1 MRMNDA
7 LAALAAVAVAAAEVS
22 AAAVPLDPAPIVSV
36 GLYKNGMAVV
46 TRRITPGEDGVSFV
60 DANARPAYGS
70 FWLVSGGGVSVSST
84 KADVLREN
92 VDAGFAE
99 GWTGA
104 YDGRKIEV
112 AFRCG
117 VGMDQILDAAA
128 KTGSMKVLAGT
139 AGESSRI
146 CTVRGTAVKDES
158 ERAAEPIGRRNMYY
172 GYASYYYE
180 PPKPKPAKSLNV
192 RLESGSIVS
201 VPESAVVSVRSDD
214 GDSRGIARAMSVWR
228 FDGAKAPFDVQ
239 YIATGACWTP
249 SYRVDLADGKGAST
263 IANELNAEGILT
275 RRGKYW
281 SYTRIR
287 DIVANPIYIGD
298 ALYQK
303 TYMDEHFRQ
312 RRNDGELDMFY
323 HEGHHEPIIDRET
336 FDAANASFSTVA
348 LPAPAENP
356 FTGKLY
362 CAKCGCTMYH
372 HASKGRGRFICTAKR
387 KHKEPCGNTPAREDD
402 IKAAFVTLLNKLAF
416 SQSQAQPSCR
426 ILDEYA
432 KRKGE
437 QDNAADRL
445 REIDA
450 ELSEN
455 RDEQTLLAALALAGR
470 LTVEHRHR
478 KQELLSRERKLL
490 DEQQILQNRTGQ
502 ADELRE
508 FVNHWQITDSVE
520 SFPAEA
526 FQTLVERVDV
536 QSGISA
542 AFRFACGLTLTES
555 LRAWR

>member
-214 GDSRGIARAMSVWR
+214 GDSRGIARAMRPVHRDRRLLDAVVSGR
-228 FDGAKAPFDVQ
+228 SRRRQGH
-239 YIATGACWTP
+239 G
-249 SYRVDLADGKGAST
+249 VDD
-263 IANELNAEGILT
+263 
-275 RRGKYW
+275 
-281 SYTRIR
+281 
-287 DIVANPIYIGD
+287 
-298 ALYQK
+298 
-303 TYMDEHFRQ
+303 
-312 RRNDGELDMFY
+312 
-323 HEGHHEPIIDRET
+323 
-336 FDAANASFSTVA
+336 
-348 LPAPAENP
+348 
-356 FTGKLY
+356 
-362 CAKCGCTMYH
+362 
-372 HASKGRGRFICTAKR
+372 GRG
-387 KHKEPCGNTPAREDD
+387 
-402 IKAAFVTLLNKLAF
+402 V
-416 SQSQAQPSCR
+416 Q
-426 ILDEYA
+426 
-432 KRKGE
+432 
-437 QDNAADRL
+437 
-445 REIDA
+445 
-450 ELSEN
+450 
-455 RDEQTLLAALALAGR
+455 
-470 LTVEHRHR
+470 RH
-478 KQELLSRERKLL
+478 
-490 DEQQILQNRTGQ
+490 
-502 ADELRE
+502 
-508 FVNHWQITDSVE
+508 
-520 SFPAEA
+520 
-526 FQTLVERVDV
+526 
-536 QSGISA
+536 
-542 AFRFACGLTLTES
+542 C
-555 LRAWR
+555 

>member
-1 MRMNDA
+1 MPTITKINRENMRQRRRDMGFRENLPTATPVQTPRPSPQPRPLGAKPRINRIETAPKEQKKLRVAAYCRVSTMMESQQTSIDNQESHYRACITANPEWVLVDVYVDTGISGTEAENRDA
-7 LAALAAVAVAAAEVS
+7 LQRLLDDARNGKIDYILTKSISRFARNTTECLTMVRTLVANHVDICFEKERLDTRRDGSEFMLTILACFAEQESRSIAGNLKWGIRKRFERGTYKPSIAAYGYTRTGDGTLEVDPAEAEV
-22 AAAVPLDPAPIVSV
+22 V
-36 GLYKNGMAVV
+36 
-46 TRRITPGEDGVSFV
+46 RR
-60 DANARPAYGS
+60 
-70 FWLVSGGGVSVSST
+70 
-84 KADVLREN
+84 
-92 VDAGFAE
+92 
-99 GWTGA
+99 
-104 YDGRKIEV
+104 
-112 AFRCG
+112 
-117 VGMDQILDAAA
+117 
-128 KTGSMKVLAGT
+128 
-139 AGESSRI
+139 
-146 CTVRGTAVKDES
+146 
-158 ERAAEPIGRRNMYY
+158 MY
-172 GYASYYYE
+172 
-180 PPKPKPAKSLNV
+180 N
-192 RLESGSIVS
+192 
-201 VPESAVVSVRSDD
+201 
-214 GDSRGIARAMSVWR
+214 
-228 FDGAKAPFDVQ
+228 
-239 YIATGACWTP
+239 
-249 SYRVDLADGKGAST
+249 DLADGKGAST

-336 FDAANASFSTVA
+336 FDAANASFSTVV
-348 LPAPAENP
+348 LSAPAENP
-356 FTGKLY
+356 FAGKLY

-402 IKAAFVTLLNKLAF
+402 LKAAFVTLLNKLAF

-445 REIDA
+445 REIAA

-455 RDEQTLLAALALAGR
+455 RDEQTLLTALALAGR

-478 KQELLSRERKLL
+478 KQELLSREQKLL